1 MPTTSRA
8 KTESQYRLSIFFAG
22 EDSNC
27 YQCGIGLLTAEG
39 RDLGKVGSAVIDKND
54 NFGLFLTTLR
64 RLGVVVEWPRY
75 LKPVQSGKVL
85 PQMTEKKSSPPKK
98 TIKIKKRS

>member
-1 MPTTSRA
+1 MPTSRA

-22 EDSNC
+22 ENEDC
-27 YQCGIGLLTAEG
+27 YQCGMGLLTAEG
-39 RDLGKVGSAVIDKND
+39 RDLGKVGSAVIDKNT

-64 RLGVVVEWPRY
+64 RLGVVIEWPRY
-75 LKPVQSGKVL
+75 LKPVQAARVST
-85 PQMTEKKSSPPKK
+85 QIAEKKPSPPKK